1 MKLNFES
8 NLREEIG
15 YIFGR
20 RNRTGPGYIFG
31 RRNRTGPDFL
41 VAQARLD

>member
-20 RNRTGPGYIFG
+20 RNRTGP
-31 RRNRTGPDFL
+31 DFL